1 MIRPRLRLYVCASA
15 VAVTLGGAVLTQ
27 AAGPGEFISRLWKR
41 DPAPKKEEAP
51 SLNPFGFLRRD
62 NSEST
67 ARSVKV
73 SDGGRSVV
81 SQRPELVSDPFLAE
95 RLPQANTPTASG
107 NKGIIVR
114 PEPRQ
119 SPATTQTVERDPSA
133 TKRNSRYAASNADF
147 PQLPD
152 SSSTRATSRAVADA
166 QRSLP
171 ERTAGASPPAGNN
184 QFVNDF
190 DSEFQKLF
198 KEVIEESRQSKAL
211 AATPRL
217 PDEVVAD
224 FAPAGAASLPEVVT
238 SDAEA
243 LKKDFAEFAQ
253 ERSRTEIDSLIR
265 ESRNQMESSALARRA
280 NSDRLLPPLSSGQLV
295 SQQASNSQQGSQQG
309 SNPTSS
315 VSAVAHS
322 DAVRTTTAASSPESE
337 AGFIPQVL
345 PDRLPLQTSNEL
357 VVPSSMVPDGRLFT
371 TSDGWLNRDESNHP
385 AVAENAP
392 HTELQPVVRVSP
404 GHRGA
409 GVIIESSQWSPIQPR
424 VTSNVA
430 PARSVPDTSQF
441 RRLSFEG
448 VDASSSSGAVQAIG
462 NESPNRSSL
471 STSTRHNGQYSDN
484 SVLILPAMSDTT
496 STTPS
501 ASTSTTSTAD
511 GSELAMIIPDSRTGQ
526 SLDAANLGAAF
537 ATAPAPPQI
546 SEFDFDWPDETELAA
561 ETPNSGFSW
570 GATMFF
576 LAIAGGVIGL
586 FISRKAQGSTFGV
599 TGTGTRSEIS

>member
-1 MIRPRLRLYVCASA
+1 MIRPRLRLYVCAST

-27 AAGPGEFISRLWKR
+27 AAGPGAFISRLWNR
-41 DPAPKKEEAP
+41 DPAPKKEEAS
-51 SLNPFGFLRRD
+51 SLNPFRFLRRE
-62 NSEST
+62 NSDST

-81 SQRPELVSDPFLAE
+81 SQRPELVSDPFLDE
-95 RLPQANTPTASG
+95 RLPQTSTPTASG
-107 NKGIIVR
+107 RKGVIVR

-119 SPATTQTVERDPSA
+119 NSATTQTVERDPSA
-133 TKRNSRYAASNADF
+133 ANRNSRYTASNTDL

-171 ERTAGASPPAGNN
+171 EPAAGASPPTGNS

-211 AATPRL
+211 ATTPRL

-224 FAPAGAASLPEVVT
+224 FEPASAASLPEVVA

-243 LKKDFAEFAQ
+243 LKKDFAEFVQ
-253 ERSRTEIDSLIR
+253 ERSRPEIESLIR
-265 ESRNQMESSALARRA
+265 QSRSQMESSALARRA
-280 NSDRLLPPLSSGQLV
+280 DSDRISPRLSSRQLV
-295 SQQASNSQQGSQQG
+295 SQQASNSQQT
-309 SNPTSS
+309 SNPTPS

-322 DAVRTTTAASSPESE
+322 DSGRTTTAASSPESE

-345 PDRLPLQTSNEL
+345 PDRLPFQTSNEL

-371 TSDGWLNRDESNHP
+371 TSDGWLNRDEPKNP
-385 AVAENAP
+385 AIAENAP

-404 GHRGA
+404 GQRGA

-441 RRLSFEG
+441 RRLSFEDA
-448 VDASSSSGAVQAIG
+448 DASLSSGAVQAIG
-462 NESPNRSSL
+462 NESPDRVNFSA
-471 STSTRHNGQYSDN
+471 STRHDSQHSDN
-484 SVLILPAMSDTT
+484 STFILPAMSDTT
-496 STTPS
+496 ATPPS
-501 ASTSTTSTAD
+501 ASATSSAD

-526 SLDAANLGAAF
+526 SLDAASLSAAF
-537 ATAPAPPQI
+537 ATAPAPPPVP
-546 SEFDFDWPDETELAA
+546 EFDFDWPDETELAVEA
-561 ETPNSGFSW
+561 PNSGLSW
-570 GATMFF
+570 GATMFL
-576 LAIAGGVIGL
+576 LAIAGGVVGL
-586 FISRKAQGSTFGV
+586 FIRRKAQGSTFGV